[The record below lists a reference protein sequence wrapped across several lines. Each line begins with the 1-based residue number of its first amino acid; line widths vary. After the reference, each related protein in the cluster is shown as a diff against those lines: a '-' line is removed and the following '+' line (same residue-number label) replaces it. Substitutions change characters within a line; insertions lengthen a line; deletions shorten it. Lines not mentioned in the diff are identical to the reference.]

1 MDERRMQLRIGLMVV
16 GIAIIVAI
24 LLFAFGGQES
34 PLHYFQA
41 KNVFYVMFPEAPAV
55 TADTSVEKSGVRI
68 GRVAKVRLPEDV
80 RPKDLPPNLD
90 KLPDHVGAVVTIEID
105 RNRRIFSDERPLIK
119 RNLLGDA
126 FLVFTRK
133 TEASPVR
140 QPTEPGTWL
149 DGEVQSDAVQLVGNL
164 ESDLL
169 TALKSVAETSDE
181 IRNFMEKMNAFLGTE
196 DELGPKQERL
206 NNILDRALTTMQ
218 SMEDLA
224 NNANDVIGDEHLK
237 QQVKDAANEFP
248 LVMQDVRNT
257 LGHMTSTLDGI
268 DESVHLVNRNLRN
281 IEGFTQPL
289 GEQGPVVIERLDRGA
304 QRLEMLMGEMY
315 TFGKA
320 LNSEEGTVG
329 RLVRDP
335 ELYDNLNS
343 AVANIEEL
351 TRKLEPVVWNVQVF
365 SDKIARHPELL
376 GVRGALQRSSG
387 TKGVPRLSELK
398 RAPNFLRS
406 SEYPQISQPR

>member
-1 MDERRMQLRIGLMVV
+1 MQLRIGLMVV
-16 GIAIIVAI
+16 GIAVIVAI

-34 PLHYFQA
+34 PFEYFQP
-41 KNVFYVMFPEAPAV
+41 KNVFYVKFPEAPSV
-55 TADTSVEKSGVRI
+55 TPDTPVQKSGVRI
-68 GRVAKVRLPEDV
+68 GRVSRVRLHEEVDEV
-80 RPKDLPPNLD
+80 QLD
-90 KLPDHVGAVVTIEID
+90 DGIGAVVTIEID
-105 RNRRIFSDERPLIK
+105 RNRRIFNDEICLIK

-126 FLVFTRK
+126 ILEFTRR
-133 TEASPVR
+133 AGAPPVK
-140 QPTEPGTWL
+140 QPEKPRAWL
-149 DGEVQSDAVQLVGNL
+149 TGKVQSDPVQLVGNL

-181 IRNFMEKMNAFLGTE
+181 IRNFMEKMNAFLGAE

-206 NNILDRALTTMQ
+206 DNILDRALTTMQ
-218 SMEDLA
+218 SIEDLA

-237 QQVKDAANEFP
+237 QQVRDAVDEFP

-398 RAPNFLRS
+398 RPPSFLRS